1 MPSKQKPSTLNSG
14 ISLGEAATRFLSSI
28 PAEQTSGTQQEVFKF
43 IRWYGEDRKIDS
55 LTGQEVAN
63 YTENFYASS
72 TQSDEHLKKVKQ
84 FLSYAHKAKLINT
97 NLSAHIKIKKVAAKS
112 VPVVAAKSEEPV
124 LLTRQGYEE
133 IKARL
138 AVLKEE
144 RPRMAEEL
152 RKAAADK
159 DFRENAPLEAARE
172 KQGHVEGQIRELE
185 NTLKNAKVIEA
196 SSETSIRITLGD
208 TVLISDLAS
217 GEKINY
223 IVVGAKEANIKL
235 GKISIV
241 SPMGQALFNK
251 ETGDVLNVSTPSGIL
266 SYEII
271 KIIRE

>member
-1 MPSKQKPSTLNSG
+1 M
-14 ISLGEAATRFLSSI
+14 GEAATRFLSSI
-28 PAEQTSGTQQEVFKF
+28 STEQTSGTQQEVFKF

-55 LTGQEVAN
+55 LSSQEVAN
-63 YTENFYASS
+63 YTENFYAAG

-84 FLSYAHKAKLINT
+84 FLTYAHKAKLINT
-97 NLSAHIKIKKVAAKS
+97 NLSAHIKIKKIAAKS
-112 VPVVAAKSEEPV
+112 APVVAAKSEEPV

-138 AVLKEE
+138 AALKEE
-144 RPRMAEEL
+144 RPKITEEL

-172 KQGHVEGQIRELE
+172 KQGHIEGQIRQLE
-185 NTLKNAKVIEA
+185 DTLKNAKVIE
-196 SSETSIRITLGD
+196 SSLETSIRITLGD

-223 IVVGAKEANIKL
+223 IVVGAREANVKL

-251 ETGDVLNVSTPSGIL
+251 EIGDILNVSTPSGIL
-266 SYEII
+266 RYEII
-271 KIIRE
+271 KITKD

>member
-1 MPSKQKPSTLNSG
+1 M
-14 ISLGEAATRFLSSI
+14 GEAATRFLSSI

>member
-1 MPSKQKPSTLNSG
+1 M
-14 ISLGEAATRFLSSI
+14 GEAATRFLSSI
-28 PAEQTSGTQQEVFKF
+28 STEQTSGTQQEVFKF

-55 LTGQEVAN
+55 LSGQEVAN
-63 YTENFYASS
+63 YTENFYAAG

-84 FLSYAHKAKLINT
+84 FLTYAHKAKLINT
-97 NLSAHIKIKKVAAKS
+97 NLSAHIKIKKIAAKS
-112 VPVVAAKSEEPV
+112 APVVAAKSEEPV

-138 AVLKEE
+138 AALKEE
-144 RPRMAEEL
+144 RPKIAEEL

-172 KQGHVEGQIRELE
+172 KQGHIEGQIRQLE
-185 NTLKNAKVIEA
+185 DTLKNAKVIES

-223 IVVGAKEANIKL
+223 IVVGAREANVKL

-251 ETGDVLNVSTPSGIL
+251 EIGDILNVSTPSGIL
-266 SYEII
+266 RYEII
-271 KIIRE
+271 KITKD

>member
-1 MPSKQKPSTLNSG
+1 M
-14 ISLGEAATRFLSSI
+14 
-28 PAEQTSGTQQEVFKF
+28 
-43 IRWYGEDRKIDS
+43 
-55 LTGQEVAN
+55 
-63 YTENFYASS
+63 
-72 TQSDEHLKKVKQ
+72 
-84 FLSYAHKAKLINT
+84 
-97 NLSAHIKIKKVAAKS
+97 
-112 VPVVAAKSEEPV
+112 
-124 LLTRQGYEE
+124 LTRQGFEE

-144 RPRMAEEL
+144 RPKIAEEL
-152 RKAAADK
+152 HKAAADK

-172 KQGHVEGQIRELE
+172 KQGHIEGQIRQLE
-185 NTLKNAKVIEA
+185 DTLKNAEVIES

-208 TVLISDLAS
+208 TVHISDLAS

-251 ETGDVLNVSTPSGIL
+251 ETRDVINVSTPSGIL

-271 KIIRE
+271 EIVRE

>member
-1 MPSKQKPSTLNSG
+1 MPSKNKPTLNSG
-14 ISLGEAATRFLSSI
+14 ISLGEAATRFLSST
-28 PAEQTSGTQQEVFKF
+28 PSEQASLTQQEIFKF
-43 IRWYGEDRKIDS
+43 IRWYGEDRKIES

-63 YTENFYASS
+63 YTENFYASI

-97 NLSAHIKIKKVAAKS
+97 NLSAHIKIKKVASKS
-112 VPVVAAKSEEPV
+112 APAAAVKSEEPV

-138 AVLKEE
+138 AALKEE
-144 RPRMAEEL
+144 RPKIADEL

-172 KQGHVEGQIRELE
+172 KQGHVEGQIKDLE
-185 NTLKNAKVIEA
+185 NTLKNARVIE
-196 SSETSIRITLGD
+196 SPSETSVRITLGD
-208 TVLISDLAS
+208 VVLISDLAS
-217 GEKINY
+217 DEKINY
-223 IVVGAKEANIKL
+223 MLVGAREANIKQ

-251 ETGDVLNVSTPSGIL
+251 EIGDILNVTTPSGIL
-266 SYEII
+266 RYEII
-271 KIIRE
+271 KIVKD